1 MSRDL
6 ERSKVIM
13 HFQTLWISA
22 NGPIAI
28 PNQPFTTPAN
38 SMYVVLNIVE
48 RGSFRKSLGSDFFK
62 RHNSTFQIDI
72 YAPADTGTKKSRQI
86 ADQLEPVYQD
96 LILFLT
102 DGETLKFGTPNAR
115 VLALNE
121 QRASNLEDNWDRY
134 VIECPYYRDQFV
146 EN

>member
-6 ERSKVIM
+6 ERSKIVT
-13 HFQTLWISA
+13 HFQSIWNSA

-48 RGSFRKSLGSDFFK
+48 RGTFRKSLGPQFFK
-62 RHNSTFQIDI
+62 RHNGTLQIDM
-72 YAPADTGTKKSRQI
+72 YTPADTGTKKSRQI
-86 ADQLEPVYQD
+86 ADGLETIYQD
-96 LILFLT
+96 LILTLT
-102 DGETLKFGTPNAR
+102 DGEHIHFGTPSAR

-134 VIECPYYRDQFV
+134 VIECPFFRDQIV
-146 EN
+146 VN